1 MILVPHRNLQHLI
14 SAYFYQLW
22 DEWQYSSW
30 QDAVDD
36 FVRRSPERARSVPQ
50 EIADFLAED
59 RSDEEL
65 AEQLDQWGFDADTPT
80 GEREWLLRVRDR
92 IASDMAADS
101 A

>member
-1 MILVPHRNLQHLI
+1 MDNLKHLI

-22 DEWQYSSW
+22 DECEYSSW

-36 FVRRSPERARSVPQ
+36 FVRRSPERAQSVPQ

-65 AEQLDQWGFDADTPT
+65 AERLDQWGFDADTPN

-92 IASDMAADS
+92 ITSDDHK
-101 A
+101 